1 MLKYNGPLKPEQESE
16 YITSAA
22 YILSQ
27 LMLCNKL
34 LFLIRTSFTPKT
46 LVAFFIARQMAEA
59 ELSGNSC
66 ANVCVKKS
74 SNLSKMVASENES
87 ALSS

>member
-16 YITSAA
+16 SSSAA

-34 LFLIRTSFTPKT
+34 LFLISTSFTPKT

-66 ANVCVKKS
+66 ANVCDKKS
-74 SNLSKMVASENES
+74 SNLSKMVSSENES